1 MELDDISFDIIDES
15 SKEGYRIPE
24 SGLLRPP
31 KANKYLPYQLTKN
44 IEYLTASLTG
54 KHGTS
59 CSIPKSDY
67 NEWLKSQ
74 PVVLRDGKSLEDLN
88 IYDNA
93 FEFHELLQCENP
105 NDLLDMICEG
115 GELIVNGCNSS
126 EEFRGS
132 YESKMKHITEQLK
145 TFKERLEVTIKSLRE
160 SHRRFK
166 LEYIDD
172 SFLKMVYII
181 QIK

>member
-1 MELDDISFDIIDES
+1 MELDDISFDIIDKS
-15 SKEGYRIPE
+15 SLEGYRIPE

-31 KANKYLPYQLTKN
+31 KPNKYLPYQLTKN

-59 CSIPKSDY
+59 CSIPKSDHG
-67 NEWLKSQ
+67 EWLKSQ

-126 EEFRGS
+126 EEYRGS
-132 YESKMKHITEQLK
+132 YESKMKH
-145 TFKERLEVTIKSLRE
+145 
-160 SHRRFK
+160 FK
-166 LEYIDD
+166 LNI
-172 SFLKMVYII
+172 
-181 QIK
+181 